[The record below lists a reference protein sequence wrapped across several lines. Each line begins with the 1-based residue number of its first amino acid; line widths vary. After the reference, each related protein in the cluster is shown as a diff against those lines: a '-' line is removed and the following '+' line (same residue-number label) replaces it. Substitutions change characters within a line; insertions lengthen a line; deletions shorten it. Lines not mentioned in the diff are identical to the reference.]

1 MKLLMRDCAREAL
14 KAYEDKKKVLEEKE
28 SRGIKLDFEGARIWK
43 DFCNAIEKALLDCD
57 RDSDYASVG
66 LAYMGYVTARN
77 AYVKSIRGGFDI
89 DLAHTA
95 FIKKNELK
103 KTIRGLVG
111 NNRTIRI

>member
-1 MKLLMRDCAREAL
+1 MPTMKACAREAL
-14 KAYEDKKKVLEEKE
+14 KIYEDKKKALEEKE
-28 SRGIKLDFEGARIWK
+28 SRGIKLDFADARLWK

-57 RDSDYASVG
+57 RDSDYANVG

-77 AYVKSIRGGFDI
+77 AYFRSIRGGFDI

-111 NNRTIRI
+111 SNRIIRI